1 MGGKPH
7 YGPIMT
13 QMLWWLIDAVSRML
27 EPDEREVVLGDVTE
41 SRVTSSRALRDVLGL
56 VIRRQAILWAGWRP
70 WLTLIA
76 LILPLG
82 MLLSIVARS
91 TSALSAIYVWLYAN
105 NWDWALMTNPGF
117 WRLFAETIALLSLW
131 FLTLVCFSWNA
142 GFVLGAF
149 SRGML
154 QINGFLLFLMLMFG
168 ELVGAPRYFAYCQE
182 YLHRALGVPALP
194 DYNAAVFELTFYRAM
209 FPLIVQAFLV
219 ALPALWGMR
228 QGTGVG
234 SVRLSF
240 RAVLWFAAVATLA
253 AMLLQEGRLWLFV
266 DRDIA
271 NVYFH
276 PGPGM
281 GRVLRLLQLV
291 VFWPVLYLA
300 SNVIGRHRR
309 TRALP
314 V

>member
-1 MGGKPH
+1 
-7 YGPIMT
+7 MT
-13 QMLWWLIDAVSRML
+13 PMLWWLIDAVSRML
-27 EPDEREVVLGDVTE
+27 EPDERELVLGDVTE
-41 SRVTSSRALRDVLGL
+41 SRETGGRALRDVVGL
-56 VIRRQAILWAGWRP
+56 VIRRQAILWTGWRP
-70 WLTLIA
+70 WLTLLG

-91 TSALSAIYVWLYAN
+91 TSDMSAIYVWLYAN
-105 NWDWALMTNPGF
+105 NWDWPLMTNPGF

-154 QINGFLLFLMLMFG
+154 QINGVLLFLMLMFG

-182 YLHRALGVPALP
+182 YLHRTLGVPTLP

-209 FPLIVQAFLV
+209 LPLIVQVFLV

-228 QGTGVG
+228 QTTGVG
-234 SVRLSF
+234 SVRLAF
-240 RAVLWFAAVATLA
+240 RAVIWFAAVATLA
-253 AMLLQEGRLWLFV
+253 AMALQERGLWLFV
-266 DRDIA
+266 NRHIA
-271 NVYFH
+271 NAYFH
-276 PGPGM
+276 PGLSM
-281 GRVLRLLQLV
+281 GWALRMLQLV
-291 VFWPVLYLA
+291 AFWPVLYLA

-309 TRALP
+309 TRILSA
-314 V
+314 

>member
-1 MGGKPH
+1 MK
-7 YGPIMT
+7 
-13 QMLWWLIDAVSRML
+13 QMLWWLIDAVSRVL
-27 EPDEREVVLGDVTE
+27 EPDEREVVLGDLTE
-41 SRVTSSRALRDVLGL
+41 SRMTNGRALRNVLGL
-56 VIRRQAILWAGWRP
+56 VIRRQGILWAGWQP
-70 WLTLIA
+70 WLTLLG

-82 MLLSIVARS
+82 MLLSIVSRS
-91 TSALSAIYVWLYAN
+91 TSDISAIYVWLYAN

-142 GFVLGAF
+142 GFVLGTF

-154 QINGFLLFLMLMFG
+154 QINGVLLVLMLMFG
-168 ELVGAPRYFAYCQE
+168 ELVGAPRYFAYRQE
-182 YLHRALGVPALP
+182 YLHRTLGVPALP
-194 DYNAAVFELTFYRAM
+194 DCNAAVFELTFYRAI
-209 FPLIVQAFLV
+209 FPLIVQACLV

-234 SVRLSF
+234 SLRLSF
-240 RAVLWFAAVATLA
+240 RTVIWFAAVATLA
-253 AMLLQEGRLWLFV
+253 AMFLQERRLWLFV
-266 DRDIA
+266 NRDIA
-271 NVYFH
+271 NAYFH

-300 SNVIGRHRR
+300 SNVIGLHRH
-309 TRALP
+309 TRSLP